1 MLQGVLRTQ
10 DKVLMS
16 QFQRCQDSI
25 EELKKQRP
33 WYEVYSDDDDDD
45 RSGYWDDGEIEGNHV
60 FIA

>member
-1 MLQGVLRTQ
+1 MLRTQ

-33 WYEVYSDDDDDD
+33 WYEVFSDEEEEDSRHWED
-45 RSGYWDDGEIEGNHV
+45 WEIDGR
-60 FIA
+60 

>member
-1 MLQGVLRTQ
+1 MFQGVLRTQ

-33 WYEVYSDDDDDD
+33 WYEVFSDEDEDDDDDGKHWED
-45 RSGYWDDGEIEGNHV
+45 WEIDGE
-60 FIA
+60 